1 MSASPGRIA
10 SKKRPGRRADN
21 AERTASAGTR
31 AAASGAPVLI
41 KTRGLTKE
49 YEDLV
54 AVDHL
59 DLDVRAG
66 EIFGL
71 LGQNG
76 AGKTT
81 TILMLLG
88 LTEPTEGA
96 ARVVGLDPSRGPL
109 EVKRR
114 VGYLPDAV
122 GFYGEMS
129 GRENLRYTA
138 RLNRLDKSEMDETID
153 SVLEQVGL
161 TDRADDPVETY
172 SRGMLQRLGIADALI
187 KDPDVLILDEPT
199 TAIDP
204 LGVVEVLDLLRAL
217 VRDQG
222 MAILLSSHL
231 LNQVQSV
238 CDRIGIFASGRL
250 IGQGTMDQL
259 AARFGD
265 GRAHLEVGLG
275 LTDAAAIEATRAKF
289 ARIDGVLAVEPAKK
303 PSDPW
308 LLTIRSPEEADRVRA
323 AVLGIVAEGSLPLT
337 SIRPLVPSLEEIYRR
352 AVSGTA
358 ASGSGGSP
366 AAVRRGRS

>member
-1 MSASPGRIA
+1 MTSSSRIA
-10 SKKRPGRRADN
+10 PKRRPGRRL
-21 AERTASAGTR
+21 
-31 AAASGAPVLI
+31 AAAPAGAALDARSDTIRI
-41 KTRGLTKE
+41 KTRGLTKR
-49 YEDLV
+49 YGDLV

-59 DLDVRAG
+59 DFEVHAG

-71 LGQNG
+71 LGANG

-88 LTEPTEGA
+88 LTEPSGGA
-96 ARVVGLDPSRGPL
+96 ARVMGLDPSRGPL
-109 EVKRR
+109 AVKRR
-114 VGYLPDAV
+114 VGYLPDSV
-122 GFYGEMS
+122 GFYGDLT
-129 GRENLRYTA
+129 GRQNLRYTA
-138 RLNRLDKSEMDETID
+138 RLNHIPGAEADATIGA
-153 SVLEQVGL
+153 VLEQVGM

-172 SRGMLQRLGIADALI
+172 SRGMLQRLGIADALV

-259 AARFGD
+259 SSRFGD
-265 GRAHLEVGLG
+265 GRSHLEVGFDLG
-275 LTDAAAIEATRAKF
+275 TSGAVDTVRSKF
-289 ARIDGVLAVEPAKK
+289 EKIDGVLSVAPGTK
-303 PSDPW
+303 PTDPW
-308 LLTIRSPEEADRVRA
+308 TLTIRSPGEAAKVRS
-323 AVLGIVAEGSLPLT
+323 AVLAVVAEQGLPLT
-337 SIRPLVPSLEEIYRR
+337 SIRPIEPSLEEIYRR
-352 AVSGTA
+352 ALSGA
-358 ASGSGGSP
+358 GLAR
-366 AAVRRGRS
+366 VRS

>member
-1 MSASPGRIA
+1 MSASPRIA
-10 SKKRPGRRADN
+10 PKKRPGRRL
-21 AERTASAGTR
+21 
-31 AAASGAPVLI
+31 AAAPTGGSIDARSDTI
-41 KTRGLTKE
+41 RIRTRGLTKR
-49 YEDLV
+49 YGDLV

-59 DLDVRAG
+59 DLEVHAG

-71 LGQNG
+71 LGANG

-88 LTEPTEGA
+88 LTEPSDGA
-96 ARVVGLDPSRGPL
+96 ARVMGLDPARGPL
-109 EVKRR
+109 QVKRR
-114 VGYLPDAV
+114 VGYLPDSV
-122 GFYGEMS
+122 GFYGDLT
-129 GRENLRYTA
+129 GRQNLRYTT
-138 RLNRLDKSEMDETID
+138 RLNRIDADEANATIEA
-153 SVLEQVGL
+153 VLEQVGL

-275 LTDAAAIEATRAKF
+275 LTDAAAIEATRARF
-289 ARIDGVLAVEPAKK
+289 ARIDGVLSVEPAKK

-352 AVSGTA
+352 AVSGTVA
-358 ASGSGGSP
+358 AGSGGSP
-366 AAVRRGRS
+366 AALRRGRS